1 MLNARLTDLSRIP
14 SDVKKNLFFVRV
26 PLITR
31 CHRLNP
37 CPNADVEI
45 VPGQGKQFMLPSK
58 PSLATL
64 QLQQE

>member
-31 CHRLNP
+31 CHHLNP

-45 VPGQGKQFMLPSK
+45 VPG
-58 PSLATL
+58 
-64 QLQQE
+64 